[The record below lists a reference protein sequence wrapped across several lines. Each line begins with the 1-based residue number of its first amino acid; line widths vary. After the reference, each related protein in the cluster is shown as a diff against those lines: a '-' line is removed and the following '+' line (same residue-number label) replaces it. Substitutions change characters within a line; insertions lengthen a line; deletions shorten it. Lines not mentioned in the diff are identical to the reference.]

1 MPATIEPPR
10 SRARFLAFESST
22 SPIGGSIGR
31 APGMS
36 FGGVLALPI
45 VPVAL
50 VGAYLHFVYEERFNQ
65 NLLFDLVARPAPTMK
80 QVPHLAA

>member
-1 MPATIEPPR
+1 
-10 SRARFLAFESST
+10 
-22 SPIGGSIGR
+22 
-31 APGMS
+31 MS